1 MHEHPRHCQERP
13 RIAAP
18 QAADAVF
25 LSSRM
30 LPGEQLQMAA
40 LYGWDQFDADRAARA
55 LVAGMEGLE
64 SWAIVGSDGR
74 AIAIGGLSLVRAGV
88 RECWAAVNAA
98 DWPTHHRNVARA
110 CRSIMRQAMLA
121 GIHRI
126 ETHAHA
132 DRVDAHA
139 WYEKA
144 LGMKREGVHPGYFSN
159 GDAAISFA
167 ITRGR

>member
-1 MHEHPRHCQERP
+1 MTERDRQQQSAP

-18 QAADAVF
+18 QAVDAVF

-30 LPGEQLQMAA
+30 LPGEKAQMAA
-40 LYGWDQFDADRAARA
+40 LYGWHEFDEDRAARA
-55 LVAGMEGLE
+55 LIAGIENIE
-64 SWAIVGSDGR
+64 SWAMVGSDGR

-88 RECWAAVNAA
+88 RECWAAV
-98 DWPTHHRNVARA
+98 DGSEWPKHHRAITRA

-126 ETHAHA
+126 ETYAHA
-132 DRVDAHA
+132 DRIDAHT

-144 LGMKREGVHPGYFSN
+144 LGMNREGVHPGYFSN